1 MQGWVKLH
9 RSLQHS
15 AVASHPEYLAV
26 WVHLLIRATHKR
38 HETIVGRTAVV
49 LEPGQMVFGRKK
61 FSAETGISENKV
73 RAALDVLKRLEQITI
88 KSQAKFSVISITK
101 WSEYQ
106 EESPANNHKAASN
119 APATHQQTATNKNGK
134 NGENEKK
141 EKGSRSGAS
150 LVTFTGWLKRLE
162 EAGEKPIPPDD
173 SLFEYVD
180 NAGIPHDWLRA
191 YWVEFKTEFSEKD
204 KRYKDWRATFRN
216 YVRKNY
222 YQLWWVDAGEYKLTS
237 RGQQALMA
245 IRGAESNEN

>member
-38 HETIVGRTAVV
+38 HETIVGRTAVI
-49 LEPGQMVFGRKK
+49 LDPGQMVFGRKK

-106 EESPANNHKAASN
+106 EESPANNQKTASN

-141 EKGSRSGAS
+141 EGGSRTGTSP
-150 LVTFTGWLKRLE
+150 VTFTGWLDRL
-162 EAGEKPIPPDD
+162 GDDKPVPEDD
-173 SLFEYVD
+173 PIFAYAD
-180 NAGIPHDWLRA
+180 DAGIPHDYLRLA
-191 YWVEFKTEFSEKD
+191 WVEFKARYTDDS
-204 KRYKDWRATFRN
+204 KRYKDWRAVFRRA
-216 YVRKNY
+216 VRGNWFKLWWHDGQD
-222 YQLWWVDAGEYKLTS
+222 YQLTTIGHQGMIALNNK
-237 RGQQALMA
+237 RG
-245 IRGAESNEN
+245 